1 MMPSE
6 IPDIAQEMSDSS
18 SQHSN
23 KDFTTSPMDSDVEG
37 DTLVSQLTAA
47 TEMTLPLQSAAA
59 LVSLLPML
67 CRSTHWRYYSAGWKS
82 SSSFTRCTV
91 QSPNESDQH
100 TNVTTPDNLPTQ
112 PCSDFA
118 PSIFVADLT
127 ICIPRNTRESP
138 ASQAASSTG
147 VETHCLLG
155 PHHYTATYSILA
167 TLFDE

>member
-67 CRSTHWRYYSAGWKS
+67 CRSTH
-82 SSSFTRCTV
+82 
-91 QSPNESDQH
+91 
-100 TNVTTPDNLPTQ
+100 
-112 PCSDFA
+112 
-118 PSIFVADLT
+118 
-127 ICIPRNTRESP
+127 
-138 ASQAASSTG
+138 
-147 VETHCLLG
+147 
-155 PHHYTATYSILA
+155 
-167 TLFDE
+167 